1 MDLFL
6 PKTAKFITSIF
17 KAENIS
23 EFRGEK
29 QHLWVEISKKS
40 YKEELKIRRG
50 LPLGFSFIRSEH
62 VKFKHETETTKKKEK
77 RKRTLYHRT
86 YFGSSQKQ
94 RRQLCGSLN
103 RYGFAYARRYKVN
116 EATKAAPG
124 VIKAA
129 TNDIKNIAE
138 KRTNQ
143 IISEGGKQ
151 SECVLPKIL
160 RGTTDNVYQRPFTLL
175 GEFFYLRFIT

>member
-1 MDLFL
+1 MGRNFKKIIQRRTEDSQRL
-6 PKTAKFITSIF
+6 TSGFFFYQI
-17 KAENIS
+17 
-23 EFRGEK
+23 
-29 QHLWVEISKKS
+29 WTC
-40 YKEELKIRRG
+40 KIQTWNG
-50 LPLGFSFIRSEH
+50 NN
-62 VKFKHETETTKKKEK
+62 KKKEK
-77 RKRTLYHRT
+77 RKRTLYHWT
-86 YFGSSQKQ
+86 HSGSSQKQ

-138 KRTNQ
+138 KKTNQ

-160 RGTTDNVYQRPFTLL
+160 RGTTEDVYQTSFRLL
-175 GEFFYLRFIT
+175 GEIFCLGFITYWKHFQKLHKPLKTLLLKIISTINYS